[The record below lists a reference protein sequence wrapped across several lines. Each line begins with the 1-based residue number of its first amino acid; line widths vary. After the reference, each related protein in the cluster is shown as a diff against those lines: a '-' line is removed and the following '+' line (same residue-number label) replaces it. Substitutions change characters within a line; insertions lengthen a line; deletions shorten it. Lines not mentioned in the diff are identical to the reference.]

1 MEKTKTTYNT
11 INEYIATFPKEIQ
24 AILKKLRKEIKDAAP
39 DAAERISYR
48 MPAFYLKGNLVYFAA
63 FKKHIGFYPTA
74 SGIKAFKKEISTYKN
89 SKGAVQFP
97 IDKPLPYDLIRKI
110 VKFRVLEN
118 LKKANESLCGSAT
131 LREIC

>member
-1 MEKTKTTYNT
+1 MEKTTITYTT
-11 INEYIATFPKEIQ
+11 INQYIAGFPKEIQ
-24 AILKKLRKEIKDAAP
+24 SILKKLRKVIKDAAP
-39 DAAERISYR
+39 DAQERISYR

-74 SGIKAFKKEISTYKN
+74 SGIAAFKKEISAFNN

-97 IDKPLPYDLIRKI
+97 VDKPLPYDLIRKI
-110 VKFRVLEN
+110 VEFRVLEN